1 MKSLISSVA
10 KNKIFILFN
19 LLYAGFF
26 VFSVFNDIKTFRI
39 DTADAKHILNYIIV
53 KFLFLVTCVL
63 TEIYVIYRHKNTPSD
78 ERRHFYFI
86 FLSLLIFYLIAFMA
100 YFPGNYNNVDEI
112 KILQDVLN
120 LEFLS
125 TQSIIMSLIYYF
137 GLMIVPKAFS
147 VVLIQIILS
156 SYFIACV
163 FADLYSK
170 LKNKKIIILFF
181 LLFFSIPSV
190 YFVLFPLRAWIFTIV
205 FLLFLYRVFALIRFS
220 KTPTRYDLLFLCI
233 SLSLLCLIRTEI
245 KFLLFIFP
253 FIVFYLYKNRNKVR
267 SIVIKAEAFVL
278 CLVMIFSFCQSF
290 IGGSISKGHRLEP
303 FITSISIMAAK
314 GRIPED
320 DLKILDKVVPVDD
333 LIKYSSPERPFEYKS
348 SARSDDEFTNAE
360 YIDAL
365 GVIIKS
371 IIKHPMEFLKSK
383 IIMFVHSTGME
394 KYYVNLPA
402 DENAIAAMYER
413 YNLDKEDIEKY
424 YTPFSPLREKLS
436 SLLMGGYYFFDFYC
450 IFWAFW
456 VPVFLILISALI
468 MFFKDKVKFKPYLIV
483 YILLLMELALV
494 FLFAPASFQMYY
506 FPFYLIGW
514 FFIILCAVDKEKASG
529 LIRT

>member
-1 MKSLISSVA
+1 M
-10 KNKIFILFN
+10 
-19 LLYAGFF
+19 
-26 VFSVFNDIKTFRI
+26 
-39 DTADAKHILNYIIV
+39 
-53 KFLFLVTCVL
+53 
-63 TEIYVIYRHKNTPSD
+63 P
-78 ERRHFYFI
+78 
-86 FLSLLIFYLIAFMA
+86 
-100 YFPGNYNNVDEI
+100 FPPAITVSHR
-112 KILQDVLN
+112 L
-120 LEFLS
+120 
-125 TQSIIMSLIYYF
+125 
-137 GLMIVPKAFS
+137 
-147 VVLIQIILS
+147 
-156 SYFIACV
+156 
-163 FADLYSK
+163 
-170 LKNKKIIILFF
+170 
-181 LLFFSIPSV
+181 
-190 YFVLFPLRAWIFTIV
+190 
-205 FLLFLYRVFALIRFS
+205 
-220 KTPTRYDLLFLCI
+220 
-233 SLSLLCLIRTEI
+233 
-245 KFLLFIFP
+245 FLLFIFP

-529 LIRT
+529 LT